1 MALSVHQAPDEYCP
15 TSATT
20 VRHGRFLLNEA
31 HQLDDTESDT
41 FSVRVRR
48 SLTFKAEDCKAQY
61 HHLRAQVCLVKTFKK
76 PKDRIEALRL
86 LLRCTVFELPV
97 YTTCC
102 TLKAII
108 STGEE
113 AYYSTKAHFDRSG
126 PRHTPY
132 PTACLQPECDIC
144 LGKSDASPPAYSA

>member
-1 MALSVHQAPDEYCP
+1 MALSVHQAPDESCP

-31 HQLDDTESDT
+31 HQLDDSGSDT

-61 HHLRAQVCLVKTFKK
+61 HHLRAQVCLAKTSKK
-76 PKDRIEALRL
+76 PEDRIESLRL

-102 TLKAII
+102 TLNALI

-113 AYYSTKAHFDRSG
+113 TYYHSKARFDRTS
-126 PRHTPY
+126 PRHTQY
-132 PTACLQPECDIC
+132 PTACLQPDCDIC
-144 LGKSDASPPAYSA
+144 LDKPDASPPTYSA

>member
-20 VRHGRFLLNEA
+20 VRHGRFLLNNV
-31 HQLDDTESDT
+31 HQLDDTDSDT

-61 HHLRAQVCLVKTFKK
+61 HHLRAQVCLAKTFKK
-76 PKDRIEALRL
+76 PKDRIETLRL

-102 TLKAII
+102 TLKTII
-108 STGEE
+108 DTGEE
-113 AYYSTKAHFDRSG
+113 AYYCTKARLDRTN
-126 PRHTPY
+126 PHHTQY
-132 PTACLQPECDIC
+132 PTACLQPGCDIC
-144 LGKSDASPPAYSA
+144 LDKPDASPLPYSA